1 MNLIKNPSK
10 NDIAAML
17 EIEKVSYPKPWDEK
31 SFLVEYSKFLHGSAV
46 FLVVK
51 DSDTMELTGYAI
63 ADIIT
68 DFLHVSNVA
77 VKPEARR
84 KKTGEMLMKALEA
97 EAFKRGLTSLTLEV
111 RAINEPAVNLYN
123 KLGYAEKGRREKYYD
138 GTDDAIL
145 MWKYL

>member
-10 NDIAAML
+10 NDIAHIL
-17 EIEKVSYPKPWDEK
+17 KIEKVSYPKPWDEK
-31 SFLVEYSKFLHGSAV
+31 AFLVEYSKFIHGAAV
-46 FLVVK
+46 FIVAK
-51 DSDTMELTGYAI
+51 EESTGELNGYAI

-97 EAFKRGLTSLTLEV
+97 EAFKRGLSAITLEV
-111 RAINEPAVNLYN
+111 RAVNESAVNLYK
-123 KLGYAEKGRREKYYD
+123 KLGYIEKGRREKYYD
-138 GTDDAIL
+138 GIDDAIL